1 MGIAH
6 SILNPTVKMVGS
18 EKATGDQSFKEVL
31 DWWVTNYQKTQNK
44 YVGWMFPK
52 SPLKKVVAEDRQ
64 RYVRISVVDHDD
76 VSGTCIAFIAKKDF
90 VNRTL
95 GRVQRGDIFAAGG
108 CNGPIPERLGNMFTN
123 NKRFFTIA

>member
-1 MGIAH
+1 MGIVERV
-6 SILNPTVKMVGS
+6 LNPTTKRVN
-18 EKATGDQSFKEVL
+18 GDHEFEPTL
-31 DWWVTNYQKTQNK
+31 DSWLINYQRSL
-44 YVGWMFPK
+44 PK

-108 CNGPIPERLGNMFTN
+108 CNGPISERLGNMFTD
-123 NKRFFTIA
+123 NKRFFTTV